1 MGGIGPHCFA
11 NRKSRANANGS
22 WRKFE
27 EHFRMKILA
36 WHLEAPLVTRPTFE
50 LPFIRLGLVPPTATR
65 SRRFLSPRRVTHPNT
80 PPIRLPLVSVQTRN
94 SQRFSIEPT
103 SDGRMF
109 AKRRFYRA
117 SPTKVTKLSAII
129 CLLEIPPFFLA
140 FESLVFLFV
149 ATATFDT
156 QLHSK

>member
-65 SRRFLSPRRVTHPNT
+65 SRRFLSSRRALPRE
-80 PPIRLPLVSVQTRN
+80 IRLPLVSVQIRN

-140 FESLVFLFV
+140 FESLAFLFV

-156 QLHSK
+156 RLHSK